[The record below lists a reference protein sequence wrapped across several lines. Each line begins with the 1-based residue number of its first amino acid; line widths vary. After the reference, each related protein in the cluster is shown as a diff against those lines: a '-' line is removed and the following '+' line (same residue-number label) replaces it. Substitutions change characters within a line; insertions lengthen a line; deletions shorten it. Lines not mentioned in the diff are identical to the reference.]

1 MKPAHTPALVAVS
14 LGLVACVSVAGVGP
28 AQARPDLDK
37 VGAFEQPVYLTAPR
51 GDRNRVFVVEKS
63 GRIRVVVRGRTL
75 GRPFLNLS
83 GKVSSSSEQGL
94 LSMAFSPRY
103 DRDRTFYVNY
113 TDRSGDTRIVA
124 YRSKKSNPNRA
135 TASSA
140 RPVLR
145 IDQPAA
151 NHNGGQLQ
159 FGPDGLLYIGMGD
172 GGGAGDQDNNAQN
185 RSSLLGK
192 MLRIDPTPQGKRPYT
207 IPTDN
212 PFVGNSAW
220 RPEIYSSG
228 LRNPWRFSFDR
239 DNGDLIIADVG
250 QDEWE
255 EIDHSPRGSAAG
267 ANFGWRVYEGPERFA
282 PGTISNPTAPA
293 LAKSHQDGWCSVT
306 GGYVVRDR
314 RLGDLY
320 GKYLYGDFCN
330 SDIRSVTLSD
340 GSASGD
346 QATGMTISSLVS
358 FGEDGRGRVYVLSL
372 NGDVYRIRDI

>member
-1 MKPAHTPALVAVS
+1 MKPAHTPALVAVA

-28 AQARPDLDK
+28 AQARLDLGK
-37 VGAFEQPVYLTAPR
+37 VGTFEQPVYLTAPR

-63 GRIRVVVRGRTL
+63 GRIRVVVKGRTL
-75 GRPFLNLS
+75 AKPFLNLS

-192 MLRIDPTPQGKRPYT
+192 MLRIDPTPQGKRSYT

-267 ANFGWRVYEGPERFA
+267 ANFGWRVYEGPDRFA
-282 PGTISNPTAPA
+282 PGTISNPSAPA